1 MPRRTKTNELT
12 ETNIPINPSTL
23 ETIDHAIFNFVKDV
37 MNIHCDTNKG
47 FKKVPVLFSTQERAH
62 MIKDNVNLR
71 DNNTTLIYP
80 MISVERTSVTKDPSS
95 RGIYAASIMGINDEK
110 GGSIQIARRVQQ
122 LKTRD
127 RSNAD
132 AIRTS
137 SSKTDINRQT
147 FPRENDKI
155 VYQTISIPQPIYVD
169 VNYDIAIT
177 TEYVQQMNEIT
188 APFLAR
194 TGAHNSFR
202 AEHEGNKYEAF
213 IQNDFS
219 QSNNA
224 GSLGE
229 DERKFTTNLTIRVL
243 GYIIGQDK
251 NQEQPFVVVRE
262 SAAEVKFQ
270 RERVILQDDLDHYAK
285 SLTSSNPDVFQIVDK
300 KNKLVE

>member
-1 MPRRTKTNELT
+1 MPLRTKTNEINKT
-12 ETNIPINPSTL
+12 SFPINPSTL
-23 ETIDHAIFNFVKDV
+23 ETIDYAVFNFVNEV

-47 FKKVPVLFSTQERAH
+47 FKKVPVLFSPQERAH
-62 MIKDNVNLR
+62 MIKNNVNLR
-71 DNNTTLIYP
+71 DNKTTLIYP
-80 MISVERTSVTKDPSS
+80 MISVERSSVTKDPTS
-95 RGIYAASIMGINDEK
+95 RGIYAASLMGINDEK

-132 AIRTS
+132 SIRKS
-137 SSKTDINRQT
+137 SSKVDANRQT

-155 VYQTISIPQPIYVD
+155 VYQTISIPQPIYLD
-169 VNYDIAIT
+169 VNYEITVT
-177 TEYVQQMNEIT
+177 TEYVQQMNEIA
-188 APFLAR
+188 APFLSR

-213 IQNDFS
+213 IQSDLS
-219 QSNNA
+219 QDNNA
-224 GSLGE
+224 ASLGA
-229 DERKFTTNLTIRVL
+229 DERKFTSKLTIKVL

-270 RERVILQDDLDHYAK
+270 RERVVLQDELDHYMK
-285 SLTSSNPDVFQIVDK
+285 SLSSSNPDVFQIVDK